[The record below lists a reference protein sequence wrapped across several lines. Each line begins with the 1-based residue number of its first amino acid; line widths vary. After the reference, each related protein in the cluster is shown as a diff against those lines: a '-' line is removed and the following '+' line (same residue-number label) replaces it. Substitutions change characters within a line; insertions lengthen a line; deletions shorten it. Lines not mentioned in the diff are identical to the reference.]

1 MLRLDGWRR
10 MRERVEERIIK
21 TKRGLY
27 GRVNITLPLPVNT
40 SLLDLQKKSG
50 LKKAE
55 FLRIVLMMGTE
66 ELSENALLNDH
77 KGTSGELSK
86 QPFRT

>member
-1 MLRLDGWRR
+1 M
-10 MRERVEERIIK
+10 EERIIK

-27 GRVNITLPLPVNT
+27 GRVNITLPLPVKT

-55 FLRIVLMMGTE
+55 FLRVVLMMGTE
-66 ELSENALLNDH
+66 KLSENALLNDH
-77 KGTSGELSK
+77 KGTGGELSQ
-86 QPFRT
+86 QPART